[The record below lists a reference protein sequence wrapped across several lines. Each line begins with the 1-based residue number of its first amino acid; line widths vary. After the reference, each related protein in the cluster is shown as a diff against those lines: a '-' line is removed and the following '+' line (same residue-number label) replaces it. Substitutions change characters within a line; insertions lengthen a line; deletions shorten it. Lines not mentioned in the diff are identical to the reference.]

1 MNKDVR
7 WQQRFN
13 NYVKALRLLE
23 RVSEDVSI
31 AEETGMLA
39 TIQAFEMVLEL
50 SWNLLKD
57 KMSHDGLTFQPVPK
71 TVYREAFNK
80 GYIDDAQVWLAA
92 IEKRNLSS
100 HTYNE
105 EVAKELWIIYW
116 TCFYLPFNTYNKRRI
131 SGLQRKQNEPILWF
145 APEYAG

>member
-23 RVSEDVSI
+23 RVSKDVSI

-80 GYIDDAQVWLAA
+80 GYINDAQVWLAA
-92 IEKRNLSS
+92 IEKQNLSS
-100 HTYNE
+100 HTYNK
-105 EVAKELWIIYW
+105 EVAKELLDNILDM
-116 TCFYLPFNTYNKRRI
+116 FLPAFQH
-131 SGLQRKQNEPILWF
+131 LQQAANQWLAE
-145 APEYAG
+145 ETE